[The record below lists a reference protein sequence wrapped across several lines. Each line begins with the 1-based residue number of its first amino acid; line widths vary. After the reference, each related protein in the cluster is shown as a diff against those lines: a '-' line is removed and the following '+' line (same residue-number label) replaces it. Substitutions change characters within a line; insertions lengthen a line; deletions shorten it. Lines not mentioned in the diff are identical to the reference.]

1 MKGRR
6 EFLKDTAT
14 GALILGSQN
23 EFGLVAMLELRAETE
38 KAEEDRSHMEP
49 KLAAQTPT
57 TTLKMAQT
65 PSLNIGYEQTG
76 PDSGDAI
83 VLLHGWPFDPRCYD
97 NVRGPLATAGYRVIV
112 PYLRC
117 FGPTVFRSPDIFRS
131 GQQSAL
137 GKDVIDLLDA
147 LRIEKATLVGYDL
160 GGRAACVAAALW
172 PERVHALASATGYTI
187 LNLERNAKEPGSIE
201 VIRLSWYRWFLNM
214 RLGEIELERDP
225 EALARECWKAW
236 SPKWQ
241 FTDAEFAATA
251 QSFHNP
257 DWIATTL
264 NCYRIWYGNAPGDP
278 ALQKYEDQLAKKPK
292 ISVPTMI
299 LHGDSDALYPTAA
312 SEGQESLF
320 TSFYERRILEGVGH
334 CPPKEG
340 PRPFVKGIEDL
351 MAAAKQV

>member
-1 MKGRR
+1 MTRRR
-6 EFLKDTAT
+6 EFLGDIAT
-14 GALILGSQN
+14 GALFLCSQDELGLA
-23 EFGLVAMLELRAETE
+23 GMLDLCAETD
-38 KAEEDRSHMEP
+38 KPEEDQAHMKHNLP
-49 KLAAQTPT
+49 RQTPT

-65 PSLNIGYEQTG
+65 PCLNIGYEQTG
-76 PDSGDAI
+76 PDSGEAI

-97 NVRGPLATAGYRVIV
+97 DVRGPLATAGYRVIV

-187 LNLERNAKEPGSIE
+187 QNIEKNAMEPGSSE
-201 VIRLSWYRWFLNM
+201 VIRQSWYRWFLNM
-214 RLGEIELERDP
+214 RLGEIELETNP

-241 FTDAEFAATA
+241 FTEAEFAATA
-251 QSFHNP
+251 KSFHNP

-264 NCYRIWYGNAPGDP
+264 NCYRNWYSNAPVDP
-278 ALQKYEDQLAKKPK
+278 ALQKYEEQIARKPK
-292 ISVPTMI
+292 ISVPTMV
-299 LHGDSDALYPTAA
+299 LHGDSDGLYRTSA

-334 CPPKEG
+334 CAPKEG

-351 MAAAKQV
+351 MAAAKKI

>member
-14 GALILGSQN
+14 GALILGAQN
-23 EFGLVAMLELRAETE
+23 ELGLAGMLGLRSETDRP
-38 KAEEDRSHMEP
+38 EEDRSHMEHNLP
-49 KLAAQTPT
+49 GQTPT
-57 TTLKMAQT
+57 STLKMAQT

-76 PDSGDAI
+76 PDSGEAI
-83 VLLHGWPFDPRCYD
+83 VLLHGWPYDPRCYD
-97 NVRGPLATAGYRVIV
+97 DIRGPLAIAGYRVIV

-117 FGPTVFRSPDIFRS
+117 FGPTVFRSPDTFRS

-147 LRIEKATLVGYDL
+147 LRIEKAALVGYDW

-172 PERVHALASATGYTI
+172 PERVHALACATGYI
-187 LNLERNAKEPGSIE
+187 IQDIEKNATEPGSIE
-201 VIRLSWYRWFLNM
+201 VIRQSWYRYFLNM

-225 EALARECWKAW
+225 EALTRECWKAW

-251 QSFHNP
+251 KSFHNP

-264 NCYRIWYGNAPGDP
+264 NFYRTWYANAPVDP
-278 ALQKYEDQLAKKPK
+278 ALQKYEDQLARKPK

-299 LHGDSDALYPTAA
+299 LHGDSDALYPTSV

-320 TSFYERRILEGVGH
+320 SSFYERRILEGVGH

-351 MAAAKQV
+351 MAAAKKD

>member
-6 EFLKDTAT
+6 EFLKDMAT

-23 EFGLVAMLELRAETE
+23 EFGLVGMLELRAETE

-65 PSLNIGYEQTG
+65 PSLNLGYEQTG
-76 PDSGDAI
+76 PDFGEAI

-97 NVRGPLATAGYRVIV
+97 DIRGPLATAGYRVIV

-187 LNLERNAKEPGSIE
+187 LDLEKNAKEPGSIE

-241 FTDAEFAATA
+241 FTEAEFAATTPIGS
-251 QSFHNP
+251 Q
-257 DWIATTL
+257 
-264 NCYRIWYGNAPGDP
+264 
-278 ALQKYEDQLAKKPK
+278 
-292 ISVPTMI
+292 
-299 LHGDSDALYPTAA
+299 
-312 SEGQESLF
+312 
-320 TSFYERRILEGVGH
+320 RR
-334 CPPKEG
+334 
-340 PRPFVKGIEDL
+340 
-351 MAAAKQV
+351 

>member
-6 EFLKDTAT
+6 DFLKGTAT

-23 EFGLVAMLELRAETE
+23 GLRLAGMLHLRAETN
-38 KAEEDRSHMEP
+38 KPEEDRSHMENNHP
-49 KLAAQTPT
+49 GQAPA

-65 PSLNIGYEQTG
+65 PSLNIGYEQSG

-83 VLLHGWPFDPRCYD
+83 ILLHGWPYDPRSYD
-97 NVRGPLATAGYRVIV
+97 DIRGPLATAGYRVIV

-137 GKDVIDLLDA
+137 GKDIIDLLDA
-147 LRIEKATLVGYDL
+147 LRIDKATLVGYDL

-172 PERVHALASATGYTI
+172 PGRVHALASATGYTI
-187 LNLERNAKEPGSIE
+187 QNIEKNEKEPASPE
-201 VIRLSWYRWFLNM
+201 VIRLSWYRWFLNL
-214 RLGEIELERDP
+214 RLGEIELETNP

-241 FTDAEFAATA
+241 FNEAEFAATA
-251 QSFHNP
+251 KSFHNP

-264 NCYRIWYGNAPGDP
+264 NCYRNWYGNAPVDP
-278 ALQKYEDQLAKKPK
+278 ALQKYEDRIARKPK
-292 ISVPTMI
+292 ISVPTMV
-299 LHGDSDALYPTAA
+299 LHGDSDGLYRTSA

-334 CPPKEG
+334 CAPKEG
-340 PRPFVKGIEDL
+340 PGPFVKGIEDL
-351 MAAAKQV
+351 MAAAKKV

>member
-14 GALILGSQN
+14 GALILGSQP
-23 EFGLVAMLELRAETE
+23 ELRLAGMLHLRNETD
-38 KAEEDRSHMEP
+38 KPEEDRSHM
-49 KLAAQTPT
+49 AQNISAQTPT

-65 PSLNIGYEQTG
+65 ASLNIGYEQTG
-76 PDSGDAI
+76 PESGEAI
-83 VLLHGWPFDPRCYD
+83 VLLHGWPYDPRSYD
-97 NVRGPLATAGYRVIV
+97 DVRGPLATAGFRVIV

-147 LRIEKATLVGYDL
+147 LRIEKAALVGYDW
-160 GGRAACVAAALW
+160 GGHAACVGAALW
-172 PERVHALASATGYTI
+172 PDRVRALVSATGYTI
-187 LNLERNAKEPGSIE
+187 LDLEKNAKEPGSIE
-201 VIRLSWYRWFLNM
+201 VIRQSWYRWFLNM

-241 FTDAEFAATA
+241 FTEAEFATTA
-251 QSFHNP
+251 KSFHNP

-264 NCYRIWYGNAPGDP
+264 NCYRNWYGNAPVDP
-278 ALQKYEDQLAKKPK
+278 ALQKYEDQLARKPK

-299 LHGDSDALYPTAA
+299 LHGDSDGLYRTSA

-334 CPPKEG
+334 CTPKEG

-351 MAAAKQV
+351 MAAAKKV

>member
-6 EFLKDTAT
+6 EFLRDTAT
-14 GALILGSQN
+14 GVLILGSQN
-23 EFGLVAMLELRAETE
+23 ELGPAGILDPRAKTE
-38 KAEEDRSHMEP
+38 KPEEDRSPMEHNLP
-49 KLAAQTPT
+49 GQTPT
-57 TTLKMAQT
+57 TRLKMAQT

-76 PDSGDAI
+76 PDSGEAI

-97 NVRGPLATAGYRVIV
+97 DVRGPLASAGYRVIV

-131 GQQSAL
+131 GQQSGL

-147 LRIEKATLVGYDL
+147 LRIEKATLVGYDW

-187 LNLERNAKEPGSIE
+187 LNLEKNAREPGSIE

-241 FTDAEFAATA
+241 FTNAEFAATA
-251 QSFHNP
+251 KSFHNP

-264 NCYRIWYGNAPGDP
+264 NCYRTWYGNAPGDP

-320 TSFYERRILEGVGH
+320 TGFYERRILEGVGH

-340 PRPFVKGIEDL
+340 PRPFAKGIEDL
-351 MAAAKQV
+351 MAASKQV